1 MDLGADIYKISEL
14 VSNIQKKYM
23 EDIDEDT
30 LTMGIYGYMNEVYST
45 NLQNNIIMASEWGNE
60 AFPLRAKFE
69 KTILTNAITYNIT
82 DINATPAKM
91 TVMIGFIEKEL
102 QEKMINSKYVINR
115 ENRIMIGDY
124 EFHLDYDVII
134 TKSTLVDGTTAY
146 SARYDIVKDNPLSN
160 IVNPYLQTPLRLVI
174 NGSKFVFITCDIRQ
188 VIYETIY
195 KKIISNNILE
205 NKTID
210 FEFEKQLACFDV
222 LVKENN
228 KETYLTPIMEGLPTS
243 GIENFCTYSYTD
255 SNAIRIKFNRDSYEP
270 AINSDIEIRL
280 QTTEGDSGNF
290 TYKEDIIYS
299 LNSQNNGYN
308 SVSVLIRP
316 ITASMNGRDR
326 KSIKDL
332 KQIIPK
338 EILSRGNI
346 TNNKDLEN
354 YFNMIDDNNKLMF
367 YKRRDNQF
375 ERLYYAYMIIKDRDN
390 SIVPTNTINLK
401 LNKSD
406 LIEHDGRYILNPG
419 RTIKYDSNIGVID
432 NDLEYND
439 IIVNEQKGF
448 IYSSPFITII
458 NKYPLSVSYYLDVL
472 NRYYEFE
479 YVYINQNSELQ
490 FISNFM
496 KCEKNY
502 INDRKYILSMTLTQN
517 INIDKNLITID
528 DNGISDCKIRPVIVF
543 TQNNFKY
550 YKFGMV
556 VDYNKSTHS
565 YDVEFELE
573 TDNIINKDN
582 LIKIKNLIPQG
593 STTPSDIFLSE
604 KVSCEVMI
612 FLEKDETMPQNVN
625 NQEIVIPDMEM
636 YALVNK
642 YKTFENLHLFY
653 NYSNTINSKVSVSQD
668 GTFLVKGVPLIKYSY
683 INDLDRCNEFIDY
696 IQYRKAYIDSALES
710 LENSFNVDLKFFN
723 TYGPSKMF
731 RIGHNKECLD
741 KVNLSFNFMLKL
753 LPSASSYIIDNIH
766 QEIKEYIEDLNKDE
780 ITNIHMSN
788 LITYL
793 TNKFSNDIKFIEF
806 KGINNY
812 NSLFQY
818 LERDEIDLVEDV
830 PEFVNINLTKDL
842 KPDINIVLV

>member
-1 MDLGADIYKISEL
+1 MDLGTDIYKISEL
-14 VSNIQKKYM
+14 VTDIQKKYID
-23 EDIDEDT
+23 EVDEDT
-30 LTMGIYGYMNEVYST
+30 LTMGMYGYMNEIYST
-45 NLQNNIIMASEWGNE
+45 NLQNSIIMASEWGNE

-91 TVMIGFIEKEL
+91 TVMIGFVEKEL
-102 QEKMINSKYVINR
+102 QERMIKDKYVISKN
-115 ENRIMIGDY
+115 NKIMIGEY

-134 TKSTLVDGTTAY
+134 TKSILGDGTTVY
-146 SARYDIVKDNPLSN
+146 SARYDIGRANPLSN
-160 IVNPYLQTPLRLVI
+160 IINPYLQTPLRLVI

-188 VIYETIY
+188 VIYETVY

-222 LVKENN
+222 LVKDNN
-228 KETYLTPIMEGLPTS
+228 SETYLTPIMEGLPTS

-270 AINSDIEIRL
+270 SINSDVEIIL
-280 QTTEGDSGNF
+280 QTTEGDYGNF
-290 TYKEDIIYS
+290 IYKDDIIQS
-299 LNSQNNGYN
+299 LNRQNNGYTGA
-308 SVSVLIRP
+308 SILVRP
-316 ITASMNGRDR
+316 VTDSMNGRNR

-375 ERLYYAYMIIKDRDN
+375 ERLYYAYMIIKDADN
-390 SIVPTNTINLK
+390 NIVPTNTIDLR

-406 LIEHDGRYILNPG
+406 LIDHDGRYILNPG
-419 RTIKYDSNIGVID
+419 KVIRYDSSMGVID
-432 NDLEYND
+432 SSIINND
-439 IIVNEQKGF
+439 IMDDEQKGF
-448 IYSSPFITII
+448 VYSSPFITVI
-458 NKYPLSVSYYLDVL
+458 NKHPLSVSYYLDVL
-472 NRYYEFE
+472 NRYYDLE
-479 YVYINQNSELQ
+479 YTYIDQNSELQ
-490 FISNFM
+490 FISNFI

-502 INDRKYILSMTLTQN
+502 LNNRKYILSMTLTQN
-517 INIDKNLITID
+517 INIDKNVITIEK
-528 DNGISDCKIRPVIVF
+528 GEIVDCKIKPVIVF

-550 YKFGMV
+550 YKFGKI
-556 VDYNKSTHS
+556 VDYDKSMYT
-565 YDVEFELE
+565 YEVEFELD
-573 TDNIINKDN
+573 TDNIINRDN
-582 LIKIKNLIPQG
+582 LIKIKDLIPQG
-593 STTPSDIFLSE
+593 NSNPTDIFLSE
-604 KVSCEVMI
+604 KVSCEVMV
-612 FLEKDETMPQNVN
+612 FLEKDASKLRSVN
-625 NQEIVIPDMEM
+625 NQENIVPNMDM
-636 YALVNK
+636 YTLVNK
-642 YKTFENLHLFY
+642 YKTIENLHMFY
-653 NYSNTINSKVSVSQD
+653 NYSNTINSKVVVSQD
-668 GTFLVKGVPLIKYSY
+668 DIFTIKGIPLIRYSY
-683 INDLDRCNEFIDY
+683 INNLDRCYEFIEY

-731 RIGHNKECLD
+731 RIGHSKEYLD

-753 LPSASSYIIDNIH
+753 LPGANSYIIDNIH

-780 ITNIHMSN
+780 INNIHMSN

-812 NSLFQY
+812 NSLYQY

-842 KPDINIVLV
+842 KPDINIIPV